1 MRRNE
6 KEITDIIEIEAV
18 ISSADVCRI
27 ALANDNIP
35 YMVTMNF
42 GYVGGVNKKLYFHCA
57 RQGRKLEMIRKNNY
71 VCFEF
76 DTDHNLH
83 KDTTVC
89 DFGMNY
95 RSVVGYGKITI
106 ITDDHEKRVG
116 LDAIMSQYSKEQD
129 FSYRQTSLDK
139 MLLLR
144 LDILTMT
151 GKKG

>member
-42 GYVGGVNKKLYFHCA
+42 GYVGGVVKKLYFHCA
-57 RQGRKLEMIRKNNY
+57 RQGRKLEMIRKNNF

-76 DTDHNLH
+76 DIDHNLI
-83 KDTTVC
+83 KDATAC
-89 DFGMNY
+89 DFGMNF
-95 RSVVGYGKITI
+95 RSVVGYGKMTF

-116 LDAIMSQYSKEQD
+116 LDAIMSQYSKGQD